1 MRVFKHAKHIFFAGI
16 GGIGM
21 SGIAEIM
28 IRNGYRVSGSD
39 RNLTDITS
47 YLVGL
52 GAEIYEG
59 HSAKNLKDV
68 DVLVYSSAVRD
79 DNPER
84 QEAFR
89 RDMPQIRRAEML
101 AEVMRLKYGVAVAGT
116 HGKTTTTAMLSEI
129 FIHAGLDPTVVIGGR
144 LHSLKTNARQGAG
157 EYFIAEADEYDRSFL
172 ALSPVFAIITS
183 IDADHLDCYRDLE
196 DIENTF
202 LKFAQKIPFYGSLI
216 GCYDNPSV
224 KKITGELKCPVVSYG
239 SDGSAE
245 FYPLKIE
252 FSGNGS
258 GFRLMHQ
265 KSDLGCIQLKIPG
278 KHNILNALAAV
289 ALSLEIDIPFKAIQ
303 EALAAFTG
311 VERRFQVKGIRKN
324 ITIVDDYAH
333 HPAEI
338 KATLSGARSGYKRR
352 LIAVF
357 QPHLF
362 SRTRDFYR
370 EFAEAL
376 STADIVVITD
386 IYPAREKTIPGIS
399 SALIVDILKKT
410 SKAKIY
416 FIPERREIA
425 GNLVSI
431 LQPDDLV
438 ITLGAGDIWKTG
450 EELLEMI

>member
-1 MRVFKHAKHIFFAGI
+1 
-16 GGIGM
+16 
-21 SGIAEIM
+21 
-28 IRNGYRVSGSD
+28 
-39 RNLTDITS
+39 
-47 YLVGL
+47 
-52 GAEIYEG
+52 
-59 HSAKNLKDV
+59 
-68 DVLVYSSAVRD
+68 
-79 DNPER
+79 
-84 QEAFR
+84 
-89 RDMPQIRRAEML
+89 
-101 AEVMRLKYGVAVAGT
+101 
-116 HGKTTTTAMLSEI
+116 
-129 FIHAGLDPTVVIGGR
+129 
-144 LHSLKTNARQGAG
+144 
-157 EYFIAEADEYDRSFL
+157 
-172 ALSPVFAIITS
+172 
-183 IDADHLDCYRDLE
+183 
-196 DIENTF
+196 
-202 LKFAQKIPFYGSLI
+202 
-216 GCYDNPSV
+216 
-224 KKITGELKCPVVSYG
+224 
-239 SDGSAE
+239 
-245 FYPLKIE
+245 
-252 FSGNGS
+252 
-258 GFRLMHQ
+258 MHQ